1 MVNSAQSQDWA
12 FTIDIT
18 CQLLYNILVIKYKRR
33 HRSQKHKEEGVMRK
47 QRLLTLAIVICLLA
61 CLFTA
66 CDTNVDADNKD
77 DDPVEYSVGLAY
89 SVNTGGGTC
98 TITGTGTCIDS
109 EISIPKEIDGYT
121 VTAIAPYA
129 FYNNSG
135 IITVLIPEG
144 VTSIGDK
151 AFYNCS
157 SLTSITIPDSVIT
170 IGEEAFSGCLNI
182 VETTISIFAV
192 KHIPKDNLKTLVITN
207 GTTIG
212 ASAFSNC
219 TRLTRVTIPDSV
231 TSIGQ
236 YAFYGCSSLTR
247 MTIPDSVTT
256 IGQYAFYGCSSLTR
270 IVIPDSVT
278 SIGECAFY
286 DCSSFTS
293 VTIGDSV
300 TTIGECAFAGC
311 DSLTSIIVD
320 ENNTKYKSIDGN
332 IYTKDGTTLIQ
343 YACGKSGITI
353 PKSVT
358 TIGQYA
364 FSGCDSLTSI
374 IIPDSVTSIGI
385 GAFGGCESLTSI
397 TLPFVG
403 ATKDGEGRGHFG
415 YIFGADTND
424 YNSICVPDSLKE
436 VVITGGTIGSYAF
449 YECRSLI
456 SVTIGNSVTYIG
468 VWAFDDC
475 RNLTNVIF
483 NDPNGWYVIDSH
495 DVAEERTRVTLTN
508 KTKNATY
515 LRSTYGRYYWYKS

>member
-1 MVNSAQSQDWA
+1 MKKIILIIA
-12 FTIDIT
+12 IM
-18 CQLLYNILVIKYKRR
+18 LLVIL
-33 HRSQKHKEEGVMRK
+33 STS
-47 QRLLTLAIVICLLA
+47 L
-61 CLFTA
+61 TA
-66 CDTNVDADNKD
+66 CDTGKSNKSD
-77 DDPVEYSVGLAY
+77 ETIIYSEGLAY
-89 SVNTGGGTC
+89 SVNTGGETC
-98 TITGTGTCIDS
+98 TITGTGTCIDA
-109 EISIPKEIDGYT
+109 EISIPEEIDGYT
-121 VTAIAPYA
+121 VTAIAPFA

-135 IITVLIPEG
+135 ITAVLIPNG

-157 SLTSITIPDSVIT
+157 SLTSVTIPDSVIT

-182 VETTISIFAV
+182 VEATISIIAV
-192 KHIPKDNLKTLVITN
+192 KHIPKDNLKALVITS

-247 MTIPDSVTT
+247 VTIPNSVTS

-286 DCSSFTS
+286 DCSSLTS

-311 DSLTSIIVD
+311 DSLTSISVD
-320 ENNTKYKSIDGN
+320 KNNAKYKSIDGN
-332 IYTKDGTTLIQ
+332 MYTKDGTTLIQ
-343 YACGKSGITI
+343 YAGGKAGITF
-353 PKSVT
+353 PDGVT
-358 TIGQYA
+358 TIGEYA

-403 ATKDGEGRGHFG
+403 ATKDGEGKTHFG

-449 YECRSLI
+449 DECRSLI

-483 NDPNGWYVIDSH
+483 KDPNGWYVIDSH

-515 LRSTYGRYYWYKS
+515 LTSTYGRYYWYKY

>member
-1 MVNSAQSQDWA
+1 M
-12 FTIDIT
+12 
-18 CQLLYNILVIKYKRR
+18 K
-33 HRSQKHKEEGVMRK
+33 K

-66 CDTNVDADNKD
+66 CGTNVDADNKD

-157 SLTSITIPDSVIT
+157 
-170 IGEEAFSGCLNI
+170 
-182 VETTISIFAV
+182 
-192 KHIPKDNLKTLVITN
+192 
-207 GTTIG
+207 
-212 ASAFSNC
+212 
-219 TRLTRVTIPDSV
+219 
-231 TSIGQ
+231 
-236 YAFYGCSSLTR
+236 
-247 MTIPDSVTT
+247 
-256 IGQYAFYGCSSLTR
+256 
-270 IVIPDSVT
+270 
-278 SIGECAFY
+278 
-286 DCSSFTS
+286 
-293 VTIGDSV
+293 
-300 TTIGECAFAGC
+300 
-311 DSLTSIIVD
+311 
-320 ENNTKYKSIDGN
+320 
-332 IYTKDGTTLIQ
+332 
-343 YACGKSGITI
+343 
-353 PKSVT
+353 
-358 TIGQYA
+358 
-364 FSGCDSLTSI
+364 SLTSI

-468 VWAFDDC
+468 KWAFDNC

-483 NDPNGWYVIDSH
+483 KDPNGWYVIDSH
-495 DVAEERTRVTLTN
+495 DVIEERTRVTLTN

>member
-1 MVNSAQSQDWA
+1 MKKTILIIAIMV
-12 FTIDIT
+12 
-18 CQLLYNILVIKYKRR
+18 LVIL
-33 HRSQKHKEEGVMRK
+33 SIS
-47 QRLLTLAIVICLLA
+47 L
-61 CLFTA
+61 TA
-66 CDTNVDADNKD
+66 CDTGKSNKSD
-77 DDPVEYSVGLAY
+77 ETIIYSVGLAY
-89 SVNTGGGTC
+89 SVNTGGETC

-157 SLTSITIPDSVIT
+157 SLTSITIPESVIT

-182 VETTISIFAV
+182 VETTIPIIAV
-192 KHIPKDNLKTLVITN
+192 KHIPKDNLKTLVITS

-219 TRLTRVTIPDSV
+219 TRLTRV
-231 TSIGQ
+231 
-236 YAFYGCSSLTR
+236 
-247 MTIPDSVTT
+247 TIPDSVTT

-278 SIGECAFY
+278 NIGECAFY
-286 DCSSFTS
+286 DCSSLTS

-300 TTIGECAFAGC
+300 TTIGKRAFAGC

-364 FSGCDSLTSI
+364 FFGCDSLTSI

-403 ATKDGEGRGHFG
+403 ATKDGEGETHFG
-415 YIFGADTND
+415 YIFGADTNN
-424 YNSICVPDSLKE
+424 YNSICVPDSMKE

-449 YECRSLI
+449 SGCDSLT

-468 VWAFDDC
+468 RWAFDNC

-483 NDPNGWYVIDSH
+483 KDPNGWYVIDSH
-495 DVAEERTRVTLTN
+495 DVAEEITRVTLTN
-508 KTKNATY
+508 TTKNATY
-515 LRSTYGRYYWYKS
+515 LTSTYGRYYWYKY

>member
-1 MVNSAQSQDWA
+1 MKKIILIIA
-12 FTIDIT
+12 IM
-18 CQLLYNILVIKYKRR
+18 LLVIL
-33 HRSQKHKEEGVMRK
+33 STS
-47 QRLLTLAIVICLLA
+47 L
-61 CLFTA
+61 TA
-66 CDTNVDADNKD
+66 CDTGKSNKSD
-77 DDPVEYSVGLAY
+77 ETIIYSEGLAY
-89 SVNTGGGTC
+89 SVNTGGETC
-98 TITGTGTCIDS
+98 TITGTGTCIDA
-109 EISIPKEIDGYT
+109 EISIPEEIDGYT
-121 VTAIAPYA
+121 VTAIAPFA

-135 IITVLIPEG
+135 ITAVLIPNG

-157 SLTSITIPDSVIT
+157 SLTSVTIPDSVIT

-182 VETTISIFAV
+182 VEATISIIAV
-192 KHIPKDNLKTLVITN
+192 KHIPKDNLKALVITS

-247 MTIPDSVTT
+247 
-256 IGQYAFYGCSSLTR
+256 

-286 DCSSFTS
+286 DCSSLTS

-311 DSLTSIIVD
+311 DSLTSISVD
-320 ENNTKYKSIDGN
+320 KNNAKYKSIDGN
-332 IYTKDGTTLIQ
+332 MYTKDGTTLIQ
-343 YACGKSGITI
+343 YAGGKAGITF
-353 PKSVT
+353 PDGVT
-358 TIGQYA
+358 TIGEYA

-403 ATKDGEGRGHFG
+403 ATKDGEGKTHFG

-449 YECRSLI
+449 DECRSLI

-483 NDPNGWYVIDSH
+483 KDPNGWYVIDSH

-515 LRSTYGRYYWYKS
+515 LTSTYGRYYWYKY

>member
-1 MVNSAQSQDWA
+1 MKKTILIIAIMV
-12 FTIDIT
+12 
-18 CQLLYNILVIKYKRR
+18 LVIL
-33 HRSQKHKEEGVMRK
+33 SIS
-47 QRLLTLAIVICLLA
+47 L
-61 CLFTA
+61 TA
-66 CDTNVDADNKD
+66 CDTGKSNKSD
-77 DDPVEYSVGLAY
+77 ETIIYSVGLAY
-89 SVNTGGGTC
+89 SVNTGGETC

-157 SLTSITIPDSVIT
+157 SLTSITIPESVIT

-182 VETTISIFAV
+182 VETTIPIIAV
-192 KHIPKDNLKTLVITN
+192 KHIPKDNLKTLVITS

-219 TRLTRVTIPDSV
+219 TRLTRV
-231 TSIGQ
+231 
-236 YAFYGCSSLTR
+236 
-247 MTIPDSVTT
+247 TIPDSVTT

-278 SIGECAFY
+278 SIGERAFY
-286 DCSSFTS
+286 DCSSLTS

-300 TTIGECAFAGC
+300 TTIGKLAFAGC

-403 ATKDGEGRGHFG
+403 ATKDGEGETHFG

-424 YNSICVPDSLKE
+424 YNSICVPDSMKE

-449 YECRSLI
+449 SGCDSLT

-468 VWAFDDC
+468 RWAFDNC

-483 NDPNGWYVIDSH
+483 KDPNGWYVIDSH
-495 DVAEERTRVTLTN
+495 DVAEEITRVTLTN
-508 KTKNATY
+508 TTKNATY
-515 LRSTYGRYYWYKS
+515 LTSTYGRYYWYKY

>member
-1 MVNSAQSQDWA
+1 MKKTILIIAIMV
-12 FTIDIT
+12 
-18 CQLLYNILVIKYKRR
+18 LVIL
-33 HRSQKHKEEGVMRK
+33 SIS
-47 QRLLTLAIVICLLA
+47 L
-61 CLFTA
+61 TA
-66 CDTNVDADNKD
+66 CDTGKSNKSD
-77 DDPVEYSVGLAY
+77 ETIIYSVGLAY
-89 SVNTGGGTC
+89 SVNTGGETC

-157 SLTSITIPDSVIT
+157 SLTSITIPESVIT

-182 VETTISIFAV
+182 VETTIPIIAV
-192 KHIPKDNLKTLVITN
+192 KHIPKDNLKTLVITS

-231 TSIGQ
+231 T
-236 YAFYGCSSLTR
+236 
-247 MTIPDSVTT
+247 T

-270 IVIPDSVT
+270 I
-278 SIGECAFY
+278 
-286 DCSSFTS
+286 
-293 VTIGDSV
+293 
-300 TTIGECAFAGC
+300 
-311 DSLTSIIVD
+311 IVD
-320 ENNTKYKSIDGN
+320 ENNTKYKSLDGN

-364 FSGCDSLTSI
+364 FFGCDSLTSI

-403 ATKDGEGRGHFG
+403 ATKDGEGETHFG
-415 YIFGADTND
+415 YIFGADTNN
-424 YNSICVPDSLKE
+424 YNSICVPDSMKE

-449 YECRSLI
+449 SGCDSLT

-468 VWAFDDC
+468 RWAFDNC
-475 RNLTNVIF
+475 RNLTDVIF
-483 NDPNGWYVIDSH
+483 KDPNGWYVIDSH
-495 DVAEERTRVTLTN
+495 DVAEEITRVTLTN
-508 KTKNATY
+508 TTKNATY
-515 LRSTYGRYYWYKS
+515 LTSTYGRYYWYKY